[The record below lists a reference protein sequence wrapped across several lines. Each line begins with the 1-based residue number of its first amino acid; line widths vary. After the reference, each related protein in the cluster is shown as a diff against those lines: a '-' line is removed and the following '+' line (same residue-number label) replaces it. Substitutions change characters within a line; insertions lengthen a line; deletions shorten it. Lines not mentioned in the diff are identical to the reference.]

1 MDTQE
6 TGNFAKLQQGS
17 GLNQVPVRAPLLL
30 WFRVPTGP
38 AAFATLEHCLVI
50 WMLLCDREVAEFDPE

>member
-1 MDTQE
+1 M
-6 TGNFAKLQQGS
+6 
-17 GLNQVPVRAPLLL
+17 PVRVPLLL